1 MGQTTILWILPELY
15 ELSGSSRKNL
25 PDVYYIYI
33 YIYIYIYMQ
42 GHTQTY
48 FPIIES

>member
-33 YIYIYIYMQ
+33 YIYMQ

-48 FPIIES
+48 LPIIES